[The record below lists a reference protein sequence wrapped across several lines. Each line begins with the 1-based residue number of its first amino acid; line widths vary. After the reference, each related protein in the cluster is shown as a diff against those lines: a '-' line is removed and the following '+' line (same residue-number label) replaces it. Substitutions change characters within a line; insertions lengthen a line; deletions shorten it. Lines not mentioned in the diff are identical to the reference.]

1 MLKLIRQ
8 RLLLAIPLLLV
19 LSFLV
24 FGLIHLAPFN
34 AVDAIIKPTMSTAE
48 VHVLQHRYGIDKPF
62 MTQYVLWLMNF
73 VTGHFG
79 HSIINQQDIGQ
90 ALAERIPNTVMLV
103 LPSYLTAT
111 IIAVILGLIG
121 GRSPQKLVG
130 RFIDTLTAIG
140 LATPSFWIALLLL
153 YFLGYVLNLFPI
165 FGMGSTAHPL
175 GVIWHMVLPYLT
187 LVIAFFPET
196 TRYVRSKTMTEYRQ
210 DYVMVQRAF
219 GASER
224 SILFRHVLPN
234 VLLPVVTQLGQSL
247 PLLITGAMITETVF
261 SWPGVGAYMM
271 DASVKLD
278 YPVILAVMLLSAFLV
293 VVGNLLADISYALV
307 DPRVRR

>member
-1 MLKLIRQ
+1 
-8 RLLLAIPLLLV
+8 
-19 LSFLV
+19 
-24 FGLIHLAPFN
+24 
-34 AVDAIIKPTMSTAE
+34 
-48 VHVLQHRYGIDKPF
+48 
-62 MTQYVLWLMNF
+62 
-73 VTGHFG
+73 
-79 HSIINQQDIGQ
+79 
-90 ALAERIPNTVMLV
+90 
-103 LPSYLTAT
+103 
-111 IIAVILGLIG
+111 
-121 GRSPQKLVG
+121 
-130 RFIDTLTAIG
+130 
-140 LATPSFWIALLLL
+140 
-153 YFLGYVLNLFPI
+153 
-165 FGMGSTAHPL
+165 
-175 GVIWHMVLPYLT
+175 MVLPYLT

-210 DYVMVQRAF
+210 DYVMVQRVF